1 VNRLARALASAAA
14 GLTRHPFALVG
25 GIAVSARVE
34 PRFTRDLDIAVAVA
48 DDAGAEAVVREM
60 IGRQFRLTT
69 LIEQSAT
76 DRLATVRLAAPD
88 ETDPGIVVDLLFASS
103 GIEREIASRADP
115 LEVFAG
121 VTAPVAQSG
130 HLIALKLLARDDL
143 TRPQDAVDLR
153 ALIAAAT
160 DDDLALATD
169 SVRLIAARGFNRD
182 RDLTAALAEAVRDF
196 RR

>member
-1 VNRLARALASAAA
+1 MNRIARALASAAA
-14 GLTRHPFALVG
+14 GLARHPFALVG

-34 PRFTRDLDIAVAVA
+34 PRFTRDLDIAVAVP
-48 DDAGAEAVVREM
+48 DDAVAEAVVREM

-69 LIEQSAT
+69 VIEQSAT

-88 ETDPGIVVDLLFASS
+88 EADAGVVVDLLFASS
-103 GIEREIASRADP
+103 GIEPEIASRADR
-115 LEVFAG
+115 LEVFAD
-121 VTAPVAQSG
+121 VVAPVAQSG
-130 HLIALKLLARDDL
+130 HLIALKLLARDDQ

-160 DDDLALATD
+160 DDDLALAND
-169 SVRLIAARGFNRD
+169 SVGLIERRGFNRD
-182 RDLTAALAEAVRDF
+182 RDLTAALRAALRDF